1 MVTMRRRWLSP
12 RALLVHVGLVASVPL
27 CLAAGWWQV
36 HRAEAGNLLSYGYAV
51 EWPLFAVAAVYLWW
65 HLIHMEPGEGG
76 GVGAQTDAEPDA
88 GDAAATWS
96 RRPDEESPELRAYND
111 DLAFLASVGRRKS
124 WRNPRGLP

>member
-1 MVTMRRRWLSP
+1 MVAMRRRWTSP
-12 RALLVHVGLVASVPL
+12 RALLIHLGLVVSVPL

-76 GVGAQTDAEPDA
+76 RVGAPTDGLDGREAAES
-88 GDAAATWS
+88 WS
-96 RRPDEESPELRAYND
+96 RRRDEESPELRAYND
-111 DLAFLASVGRRKS
+111 DLASLASTGRRKT